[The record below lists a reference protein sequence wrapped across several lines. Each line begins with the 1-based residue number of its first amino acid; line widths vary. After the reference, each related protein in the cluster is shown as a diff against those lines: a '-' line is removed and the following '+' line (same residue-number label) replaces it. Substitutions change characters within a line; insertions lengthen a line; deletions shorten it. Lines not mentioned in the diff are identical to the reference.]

1 MKKWQITLLALFLV
15 GLVAA
20 VFGALPDSDPA
31 RAQNSASRHRQFG
44 ACGVDLKIKGDVGNL
59 SDGAESNGT
68 LGFTGVAYP
77 YENSG
82 AGPFVAGSRYA
93 DYNGIFSSQWDVL
106 SVEVVGTDDCLGKQ
120 RSSAKEPRKSGDD
133 FVIRFAEFSSLD
145 LRD

>member
-31 RAQNSASRHRQFG
+31 RTQNSTSRHRQFA
-44 ACGVDLKIKGDVGNL
+44 ACGVDLKVKSDVGNL
-59 SDGAESNGT
+59 SDGAEPNGT

-82 AGPFVAGSRYA
+82 AGPLVAGSRYA

-106 SVEVVGTDDCLGKQ
+106 SVEIVGTDDCLGKH
-120 RSSAKEPRKSGDD
+120 RSPAKEPGKRGDD
-133 FVIRFAEFSSLD
+133 FVIRVAEFSSLG
-145 LRD
+145 LRN